1 MPVKF
6 LSVYIKKMPA
16 CQEAGIL
23 NKILFSYSIAAGSS
37 MSEEVSGTTS
47 GMISGIVSVEISSS
61 VFESINFDSEFESV

>member
-47 GMISGIVSVEISSS
+47 GIVSVEISSR